1 MSRKRDYYEILG
13 VERSVSEE
21 DLKRAYRKLA
31 RELHP
36 DVNPD
41 PLGLPD
47 AVLPATVDVLVV
59 GAGGLG
65 MSAVQL
71 ARALGASDVIA
82 VDRDPMKLALAER
95 FGARTIRATDLSPDD
110 VVAQVRAMTNG
121 RGVDVALELVG
132 NPDTMRTALQSLHT
146 RGLLSLRQGLPT
158 LVRVDTTNRESG
170 PTIERVLLLLP
181 EPLWRLRPSVG
192 RWVGELRPRLLQEG
206 LDLVLVEGG
215 RTFGHRPGRALEHLA
230 ATHPRSAWV
239 VFTGTLGLQRWL
251 QERKIPTILVG
262 STFPGISLP
271 SIEYDHAAIARH
283 AAGRLAAAGHTRTA
297 ILLRR
302 TGSAADATTCEAFTA
317 GLGRGALPPVV
328 LKHEVGMPDITR
340 HIRRLAALRPR
351 PTALF
356 VTKTL
361 AVPAVF
367 TLLSRWFFSP
377 RRPFHRVPGGR
388 PLPRIPFA
396 VSRALRHR
404 SRHNRPQAHGD
415 ARPRRRRPR
424 TPEPVD
430 H

>member
-1 MSRKRDYYEILG
+1 MNRHSTPGTRHEAPVHGNAPLPRRSLLSEQTAAVIEAGLRSGRWRGELPGQFELCRQLIVSRKTL
-13 VERSVSEE
+13 
-21 DLKRAYRKLA
+21 
-31 RELHP
+31 
-36 DVNPD
+36 
-41 PLGLPD
+41 
-47 AVLPATVDVLVV
+47 
-59 GAGGLG
+59 
-65 MSAVQL
+65 
-71 ARALGASDVIA
+71 
-82 VDRDPMKLALAER
+82 
-95 FGARTIRATDLSPDD
+95 
-110 VVAQVRAMTNG
+110 
-121 RGVDVALELVG
+121 
-132 NPDTMRTALQSLHT
+132 RTALQSLHT

-367 TLLSRWFFSP
+367 TLLSQAGFSLPGDLSIVCREDDPFLEYLSPSVARYGTDPAVIARKLTVLLVRLAAGATLKPTHDLLAP
-377 RRPFHRVPGGR
+377 RFIPGTSIAQPPASPKLHRTS
-388 PLPRIPFA
+388 A
-396 VSRALRHR
+396 
-404 SRHNRPQAHGD
+404 
-415 ARPRRRRPR
+415 
-424 TPEPVD
+424 
-430 H
+430 